1 MKHEE
6 ILTALEEIDDKF
18 IKEAEMPPKKRTYLK
33 IAVAAVFILAILFV
47 PKVIAPHMVVEASE
61 PRISEYPDSDIYED
75 RGQWESAY
83 EAWKAEMDSRS
94 EISTQAML
102 GLDSFF
108 AEGNNQFLLT
118 EKNENRIWSPVNA
131 YIGLAMMT
139 ELTEGETRQ
148 QILDVFGVEETDV
161 LREQVSAVWESV
173 YQDDSK
179 EVCVLANSLWLEK
192 GLQYNPKAVDALA
205 YHYYASVYQGDLSS
219 EKMNKEIASWIDSN
233 TGNFLN
239 NSTKNIQLSSDIIMA
254 LYSTLYFQATWSN
267 EFLERNNTED
277 VFHTIDEEVQVVYM
291 NKELE
296 YMNYYW
302 GENFGAVNMWLKN
315 GCRMWI
321 ILPDEGMTT
330 TDVLNDDAY
339 IEMLLSDEW
348 EACKYLKVNLSIP
361 KFDVSSNTDLSTGF
375 KNMGVTNVFNE
386 DTAEFTKLTWDLP
399 IYLTGANQSVRVEI
413 DEEGVKAATYI
424 EFPGAGAEGAPAEDE
439 IIDFVVDRP
448 FLFVINKENIPLFA
462 GCVNNPEN

>member
-1 MKHEE
+1 MKDEE

-33 IAVAAVFILAILFV
+33 IAIAAVFILAILFV
-47 PKVIAPHMVVEASE
+47 PKIIALHMVVEASE

-75 RGQWESAY
+75 RRQWESAY

-102 GLDSFF
+102 GLGSFF
-108 AEGNNQFLLT
+108 TEGNNQFLLT
-118 EKNENRIWSPVNA
+118 EKNENKVWSPVNA

-148 QILDVFGVEETDV
+148 QILDVFGVEETDA

-173 YQDDSK
+173 YQDDSR

-192 GLQYNPKAVDALA
+192 GLQYNQKAMDALA
-205 YHYYASVYQGDLSS
+205 YHYYASVYQGNLGS

-254 LYSTLYFQATWSN
+254 LYSTLYFQATWSG

-277 VFHTIDEEVQVVYM
+277 VFHTLDGDVSAVYM
-291 NKELE
+291 NKELH

-302 GENFGAVNMWLKN
+302 DENFSAVNMRLKN
-315 GCRMWI
+315 GCCMWF

-330 TDVLNDDAY
+330 EDVLYDDAY
-339 IEMLLSDEW
+339 MEMLLSDDW
-348 EACKYLKVNLSIP
+348 EACKYLKVNLSLP
-361 KFDVSSNTDLSTGF
+361 KFDVSSSTDLSTGF
-375 KNMGVTNVFNE
+375 KNMGVTNVFSEN
-386 DTAEFTKLTWDLP
+386 AEFTNLTWDLP
-399 IYLTGANQSVRVEI
+399 IYLMGVNQSVRVEI
-413 DEEGVKAATYI
+413 DEEGIKAAAYI

-448 FLFVINKENIPLFA
+448 FLFVITKENIPLFA